1 MGEGGQALRLQCQGR
16 RRHKLFSLASGRLL
30 SEYIVFLLDIYIHNV
45 IDIKIEEP
53 YCHSVAG
60 SGAHQGRVQDAGDH
74 AAAQAEPDCESLNLA
89 IILFY
94 LFLHS
99 YFNMWNGCLYTLLY
113 QCDGRSIF

>member
-1 MGEGGQALRLQCQGR
+1 MSIRN
-16 RRHKLFSLASGRLL
+16 
-30 SEYIVFLLDIYIHNV
+30 I

-53 YCHSVAG
+53 HCHSVAG

-94 LFLHS
+94 LFFALVFQHVEWLS
-99 YFNMWNGCLYTLLY
+99 LYIIMSMWWKKHFLE
-113 QCDGRSIF
+113 